1 MTQKEKI
8 MKSFMTVQSILH
20 TAKHI
25 EDECAEYSSTAASYA
40 KDIVKQCESLL
51 KVL

>member
-20 TAKHI
+20 SAQNI
-25 EDECAEYSSTAASYA
+25 ERECKEYSSTAASYA
-40 KDIVKQCESLL
+40 RDIVNKCESLL